1 MSSVNTDLKQFLRS
15 IRRNLRYA
23 ALSLILKFRSFAHSE
38 SIVVLSLPRSGSS
51 WISQII
57 AQKTNGIINNESM
70 DFRLGVFVSNFNLG
84 YNPDISEITDY
95 NSFELFLKKKH

>member
-1 MSSVNTDLKQFLRS
+1 MSLEISEFRQFLRS
-15 IRRNLRYA
+15 IIRNVRYGLR
-23 ALSLILKFRSFAHSE
+23 SLILKCRSFTYSE

-51 WISQII
+51 WLSQII

-70 DFRLGVFVSNFNLG
+70 DFRRGVFVSNFNLG

-95 NSFELFLKKKH
+95 NSFELFMKKKH